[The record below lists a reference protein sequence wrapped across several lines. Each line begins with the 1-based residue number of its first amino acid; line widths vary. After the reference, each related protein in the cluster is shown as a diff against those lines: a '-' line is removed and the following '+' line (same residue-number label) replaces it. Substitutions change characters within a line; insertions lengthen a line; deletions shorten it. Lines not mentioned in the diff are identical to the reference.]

1 MDLTSESI
9 KNLHMTLP
17 HPARHPSLL
26 AEFVPHPL
34 LRGPHRQTVF
44 GAFGRRAP
52 RFIGRPE
59 RFELPDGD
67 FVDLEH
73 ADLPTAM
80 GPRAVV
86 IHGLGGTAQS
96 PYVRAM
102 AAALLAAGWAVT
114 LFQFRGAAGPNRTA
128 RTYHSGDTGD
138 LEKVLAVLRAKSSHL
153 VAIGF
158 SLGGN
163 VLLKHLGERGDA
175 TPLDAAVAVSVPF
188 RLDVCARQ
196 LATGS
201 SRMYGLYLLRAL
213 KARVRAMQPL
223 IAPRIDFARAMR
235 ATNFYTFDDAVTAP
249 LNGYASA
256 DDYYTRASSRGFIAS
271 IERPTLIVHALDDP
285 FMTPAA
291 VPTAADLAPSVT
303 LETHAHGGH
312 VGFFERAPNGLPR
325 SFIEPR
331 VVAWLDR
338 LGRLERDR

>member
-1 MDLTSESI
+1 MDLTHESI
-9 KNLHMTLP
+9 EKVAMP
-17 HPARHPSLL
+17 
-26 AEFVPHPL
+26 FVPHPL
-34 LRGPHRQTVF
+34 LRGPHRQTLY

-52 RFIGRPE
+52 SFFGRPE

-73 ADLPTAM
+73 ADIEGEST
-80 GPRAVV
+80 GPRVVV

-96 PYVRAM
+96 PYVRALG
-102 AAALLAAGWAVT
+102 AALLARGWAVT
-114 LFQFRGAAGPNRTA
+114 LFQFRGAAAPNRTA

-138 LEKVLAVLRAKSSHL
+138 LERVFAALRPTSSSL
-153 VAIGF
+153 VAVGY

-163 VLLKHLGERGDA
+163 VLLKHLGDRGDA
-175 TPLDAAVAVSVPF
+175 SPLDAAVAVSVPF
-188 RLDVCARQ
+188 RLDICSRQ

-213 KARVRAMQPL
+213 KARLRTMRPL
-223 IAPRIDFARAMR
+223 IAPHIDFARAMA

-256 DDYYTRASSRGFIAS
+256 DDYYARASSHDAIAA
-271 IERPTLIVHALDDP
+271 IERPTLVLHALDDP

-291 VPTAADLAPSVT
+291 VPSPAHLAPSVT

-312 VGFFERAPNGLPR
+312 VGFFERGDNGLPR

-331 VVAWLDR
+331 VGAWLEGYR
-338 LGRLERDR
+338 R